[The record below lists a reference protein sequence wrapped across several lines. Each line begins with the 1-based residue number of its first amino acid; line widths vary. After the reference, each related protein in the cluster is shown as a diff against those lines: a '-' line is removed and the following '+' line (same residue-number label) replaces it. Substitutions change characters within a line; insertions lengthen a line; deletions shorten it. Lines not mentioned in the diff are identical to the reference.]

1 MIRLQR
7 REKRRMESI
16 CVLQHAVNARLS
28 CGHKERQML
37 RFDLKSSGT
46 KLPGHMML
54 IFSAD
59 TRWKAFAAKKIVTP
73 FVESVKNTQLSGA
86 DSSDFLKQSPSC
98 CATKSL

>member
-7 REKRRMESI
+7 REKRRMEKI
-16 CVLQHAVNARLS
+16 CALQDAGNARLS

-37 RFDLKSSGT
+37 RFDSKSSGT
-46 KLPGHMML
+46 KLPLHMML

-59 TRWKAFAAKKIVTP
+59 TRWKAFTTKKTVTP

-86 DSSDFLKQSPSC
+86 DSSGFRETIAKHQ
-98 CATKSL
+98 